1 MKISFEWLKKYVSI
15 KVPVEDLARRLTMAG
30 LEVES
35 VEKPLTNYDGFVV
48 GEVVEVKRHPNAD
61 KLTVCTVN
69 AGKQTL
75 EIVCGAPNVAAG
87 QKVPVALVGAVIP
100 RNQHDPEGKPF
111 ALERAKIRGVES
123 NGMICSEYELGLGDD
138 AEGILVLDQQASAGT
153 PLAEYLGPVQTAMEI
168 GLTPNRPDCMS
179 HLGVAREVAVLL
191 GVKLKRP
198 LVRFTESRERTDDHA
213 SVQIEDVED
222 CPRYTARV
230 LRGVK
235 IADSPQWMQDAL
247 KSVGLRPVNNIV
259 DVTNYVL
266 MELGHPLHAFDYD
279 KLEGKKIVVRRA
291 KDGDSFTTLDGK
303 RRNLRSDTLMICDS
317 RQPVAVAGVMGGAN
331 TEISEPTAN
340 ILLES
345 AYFDPKSIRRTSKYL
360 GLSTDASQRFERG
373 ADPNATRYA
382 VDRAAQLIQEV
393 CGGEILKGAIDVY
406 PRKVLPR
413 VVALRTERVNEVLG
427 TDLEE
432 KEIIRILDSLEVT
445 LKAMRK
451 TRNRKRFLFSVPT
464 FRPDLERE
472 IDLVEEVARIYGYE
486 KIETKMGT
494 LLKFPSRPRPVDHS
508 DTIRDFLVGEG
519 YLEIVTNSLQRKF
532 IAALGGAA
540 AVEILNP
547 ISEDMAAL
555 RTSLVPGALD
565 VIRHN
570 INHGAKDLRL
580 FEIGNVFRKGSAS
593 EKGPYFDAYVEE
605 ERILIVQTGLANA
618 PGWGGTDRRADFFD
632 LKGSTERLLSKIS
645 LDKFRFIY
653 YSTTNT
659 LTEFSVDIEFNG
671 SYVGFLGKLKPDI
684 GMSFG
689 VDPEVYVVEL
699 LVKRLRE
706 EYEGKP
712 TFRSLP
718 KYPPVLRDLAFVVDE
733 SVTAAELLESVRSSG
748 GNLLKKIRLFDV
760 YRGDQIGRG
769 KKSCAFSLEFLSP
782 DRTLTEEEVEKAT
795 QQVIRYVGEKLGA
808 RLRS

>member
-1 MKISFEWLKKYVSI
+1 MRISLDWLKKYVSI
-15 KVPVEDLARRLTMAG
+15 KIPVEDLARRLTMAG

-35 VEKPLTNYDGFVV
+35 VENPLTKYDGFVV
-48 GEVVEVKRHPNAD
+48 GQVVEVKRHPNAD
-61 KLTVCTVN
+61 KLTVCTVSD
-69 AGKQTL
+69 GKQML
-75 EIVCGAPNVAAG
+75 EIVCGAPNVAPG
-87 QKVPVALVGAVIP
+87 QKVPVALVGAIIP
-100 RNQHDPEGKPF
+100 QNQHDPEGKPF
-111 ALERAKIRGVES
+111 ALDGVKIRGVES

-138 AEGILVLDQQASAGT
+138 AEGILVLDQQAVAGT
-153 PLAEYLGPVQTAMEI
+153 PLAEHLGPVQTVLEI
-168 GLTPNRPDCMS
+168 ALTPNRPDCMS

-191 GVKLKRP
+191 GTKLKRP
-198 LVRFTESRERTDDHA
+198 LVRVVESRDRADHHA
-213 SVQIEDVED
+213 SVQIKDVDD

-230 LRGVK
+230 IRGVK

-279 KLEGKKIVVRRA
+279 KLDGKRIIVRRA

-303 RRNLRSDTLMICDS
+303 QRNLRSETLMICDS
-317 RQPVAVAGVMGGAN
+317 REPVAVAGVMGGAN
-331 TEISEPTAN
+331 TEISETTVN

-413 VVALRTERVNEVLG
+413 VVGLRAEKANELLG
-427 TDLEE
+427 TDLQE

-445 LKAMRK
+445 LKATRK
-451 TRNRKRFLFSVPT
+451 TKNRKRLLFSIPT
-464 FRPDLERE
+464 FRSDLERE
-472 IDLVEEVARIYGYE
+472 IDLVEEVARVHGYE

-494 LLKFPSRPRPVDHS
+494 ILKFPSKPMPVDHS
-508 DTIRDFLVGEG
+508 DTMRGFLVGEG
-519 YLEIVTNSLQRKF
+519 YLEIVTNSLQRKS
-532 IAALGGAA
+532 IAALGGTA

-565 VIRHN
+565 VVRHN
-570 INHGAKDLRL
+570 INHAAKDLRL

-605 ERILIVQTGLANA
+605 ERILIVHTGLANA
-618 PGWGGTDRRADFFD
+618 PGWDRADRLADFFD
-632 LKGSTERLLSKIS
+632 LKGSAERLLSKIS

-684 GMSFG
+684 SMSFG
-689 VDPEVYVVEL
+689 VDQEVYVAEL
-699 LVKRLRE
+699 FVKPLTE
-706 EYEGKP
+706 SFEGKP
-712 TFRSLP
+712 TFQSLP
-718 KYPPVLRDLAFVVDE
+718 KYPPVLRDLAFVVDD
-733 SVTAAELLESVRSSG
+733 STTAAELLESVRSSG
-748 GNLLKKIRLFDV
+748 GDLLKKIRLFDV
-760 YRGDQIGRG
+760 YTGDQIERG
-769 KKSCAFSLEFLSP
+769 KKSYAFSLEFLSP
-782 DRTLTEEEVEKAT
+782 DRTLTEDEVEKAT

>member
-1 MKISFEWLKKYVSI
+1 MRISLDWLKKYVSI
-15 KVPVEDLARRLTMAG
+15 KIPVEDLARRLTMAG

-35 VEKPLTNYDGFVV
+35 VENPLTKYDGFVV
-48 GEVVEVKRHPNAD
+48 GQVVEVKRHPNAD
-61 KLTVCTVN
+61 KLTVCTVSD
-69 AGKQTL
+69 GKQML
-75 EIVCGAPNVAAG
+75 EIVCGAPNVAPG
-87 QKVPVALVGAVIP
+87 QKVPVALVGAIIP
-100 RNQHDPEGKPF
+100 QNQHDPEGKPF
-111 ALERAKIRGVES
+111 ALDGVKIRGVES

-138 AEGILVLDQQASAGT
+138 AEGILVLDQQAVAGT
-153 PLAEYLGPVQTAMEI
+153 PLAEHLGPVQTVLEI
-168 GLTPNRPDCMS
+168 ALTPNRPDCMS

-191 GVKLKRP
+191 GTKLKRP
-198 LVRFTESRERTDDHA
+198 LVRVVESRDRADHHA
-213 SVQIEDVED
+213 SVQIKDVDD

-230 LRGVK
+230 IRGVK

-279 KLEGKKIVVRRA
+279 KLDGKRIIVRRA

-303 RRNLRSDTLMICDS
+303 QRNLRSDTLMICDS
-317 RQPVAVAGVMGGAN
+317 REPVAVAGVMGGAN
-331 TEISEPTAN
+331 TEISETTVN

-413 VVALRTERVNEVLG
+413 VVGLRAEKANELLG
-427 TDLEE
+427 TDLQE

-445 LKAMRK
+445 LKATRK
-451 TRNRKRFLFSVPT
+451 TKNRKRLLFSIPT
-464 FRPDLERE
+464 FRSDLERE
-472 IDLVEEVARIYGYE
+472 IDLVEEVARVHGYE

-494 LLKFPSRPRPVDHS
+494 ILKFPSKPMPVDHS
-508 DTIRDFLVGEG
+508 DTMRGFLVGEG
-519 YLEIVTNSLQRKF
+519 YLEIVTNSLQRKS
-532 IAALGGAA
+532 IAALGGTA

-570 INHGAKDLRL
+570 INHAAKDLRL

-605 ERILIVQTGLANA
+605 ERILIVHTGLANA
-618 PGWGGTDRRADFFD
+618 PGWDRADRLADFFD
-632 LKGSTERLLSKIS
+632 LKGSAERLLSKIS

-684 GMSFG
+684 SMSFG
-689 VDPEVYVVEL
+689 VDQEVYVAEL
-699 LVKRLRE
+699 FVKPLTE
-706 EYEGKP
+706 SFEGKP
-712 TFRSLP
+712 TFQSLP
-718 KYPPVLRDLAFVVDE
+718 KYPPVLRDLAFVVDD
-733 SVTAAELLESVRSSG
+733 STTAAELLESVRSSG
-748 GNLLKKIRLFDV
+748 GDLLKKIRLFDV
-760 YRGDQIGRG
+760 YTGDQIERG
-769 KKSCAFSLEFLSP
+769 KKSYAFSLEFLSP
-782 DRTLTEEEVEKAT
+782 DRTLTEDEVEKAT